1 MGFQNQAAGVH
12 TLELRTKYVRV
23 AMGGGVRF

>member
-1 MGFQNQAAGVH
+1 MGFQSQSSGVH
-12 TLELRTKYVRV
+12 KMELRASYVRV